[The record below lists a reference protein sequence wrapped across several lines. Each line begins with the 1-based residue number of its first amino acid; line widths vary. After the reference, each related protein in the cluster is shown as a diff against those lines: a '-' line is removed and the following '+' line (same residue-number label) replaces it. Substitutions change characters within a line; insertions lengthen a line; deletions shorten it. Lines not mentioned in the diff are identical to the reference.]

1 MVVDKR
7 DWLRGGKRRIGMA
20 CAGGLVFVLA
30 LPLLSQFPQFPSG
43 RGDRSGQHYPDG
55 GVGGDQGPNSP
66 EKKRIQMLNADRQR
80 ALVSD
85 AQKLLK
91 LAKELNEEVAQS
103 ETGTMTGGQLH
114 KVEEIG
120 KLAKSV
126 KEKMSYGVGGFPS
139 ATPPLTIQPGIQ

>member
-1 MVVDKR
+1 MVADRR
-7 DWLRGGKRRIGMA
+7 DRQKAVKRRVVIA
-20 CAGGLVFVLA
+20 PAAAVVTLVLA
-30 LPLLSQFPQFPSG
+30 LPLLAQFPPFPSG
-43 RGDRSGQHYPDG
+43 RGDRNGQHSPDG
-55 GVGGDQGPNSP
+55 NLGGDQGPNSP
-66 EKKRIQMLNADRQR
+66 EKKRIQMLNADRQK

-126 KEKMSYGVGGFPS
+126 KEKMSYGVGDSRAPVRH
-139 ATPPLTIQPGIQ
+139 